1 MRLAAILLAMLLRM
15 LLPILFPILGPMLSP
30 LRASTF
36 MPPRA
41 AMLSPLLAPVL
52 SSMSAPRLSSR
63 LSSVLGRKLSPTLS
77 WMVSWI
83 LMAMRRRSQN
93 IGSRRRGPRPP
104 RAESVAH
111 TPDPDRS
118 PCTQMHGREIWFRR
132 ARARTVKSSGFPP
145 RTPALQV
152 DPVSGCR
159 RFRIFI
165 NRALWR
171 GSMLVL
177 PRKRPHCCGVAN
189 MTRCATSSRYFLMQ
203 RHRLRSNF
211 WSGPGQTTAQGL
223 ACVRVDSSQ
232 AQFCVLSLAGGWQTR
247 IHGDMRLC
255 AWEGFGAN
263 ARLATVT
270 SRSAICFTIGP
281 SGNPTRLRAKI
292 ACHREGRHPNRGKN
306 LFHAQSCQSR
316 CASVQR
322 IGAPYL
328 QTSRKKMPR
337 PNDRHPVD
345 ADMVVT
351 FLGADRTR
359 QSRRPDRPRRIY
371 FRSPWC
377 EAIAGA

>member
-36 MPPRA
+36 SPPLAPRLSPLRAPVLLPMLLPMLGAMPKSVAMLSPLRASTLSPPLAPRLSSLLAPVLLPMLLPMLGAMPKSA

-52 SSMSAPRLSSR
+52 SSLLAPRLSSLLAPR

-83 LMAMRRRSQN
+83 LVAMRRRSQN

-132 ARARTVKSSGFPP
+132 ARARTVRSSGFPP

-203 RHRLRSNF
+203 
-211 WSGPGQTTAQGL
+211 
-223 ACVRVDSSQ
+223 
-232 AQFCVLSLAGGWQTR
+232 
-247 IHGDMRLC
+247 
-255 AWEGFGAN
+255 
-263 ARLATVT
+263 
-270 SRSAICFTIGP
+270 
-281 SGNPTRLRAKI
+281 
-292 ACHREGRHPNRGKN
+292 
-306 LFHAQSCQSR
+306 
-316 CASVQR
+316 
-322 IGAPYL
+322 
-328 QTSRKKMPR
+328 
-337 PNDRHPVD
+337 
-345 ADMVVT
+345 
-351 FLGADRTR
+351 
-359 QSRRPDRPRRIY
+359 
-371 FRSPWC
+371 
-377 EAIAGA
+377 